1 MKKLTDFLRKRPLL
15 WFALTLALSIVIVIL
30 LATYDKGKT
39 TPSNYFIS
47 RKIENY
53 KDRIGE
59 QRAERNG
66 RRLGFYELDKDES
79 I

>member
-1 MKKLTDFLRKRPLL
+1 M
-15 WFALTLALSIVIVIL
+15 LSEI
-30 LATYDKGKT
+30 AKDKEYLKAAE
-39 TPSNYFIS
+39 I
-47 RKIENY
+47 I
-53 KDRIGE
+53 